1 VARFDS
7 TRLADCIIG
16 RGLRFAQIVE
26 KEVSMQENVG
36 KMPSLFNGNAMR
48 PVLWPAIW
56 PWHSLDAAHFESQ
69 VHNSLIS
76 CSKCRHSLK

>member
-7 TRLADCIIG
+7 TRLAGYIIG

-36 KMPSLFNGNAMR
+36 KM
-48 PVLWPAIW
+48 
-56 PWHSLDAAHFESQ
+56 
-69 VHNSLIS
+69 
-76 CSKCRHSLK
+76 